1 MGKCGQMWQGRVG
14 GGRIFAKSKVEIMA
28 IPEYIEGIPT
38 KKSLGNDRLKLI
50 IEYYDKLWKRLQREV
65 NSNYIINDFLQTK
78 IYIVKNESDSKTR
91 TEAKNNWKST
101 YAVKHLYTVVKH
113 ARPLDGGILE
123 YSNPKTGAQKGN
135 GYKQILILYYTFSN
149 EKLDYMNFTVK
160 LTIGIK
166 ADKKHVQYCV
176 NKIEV

>member
-1 MGKCGQMWQGRVG
+1 
-14 GGRIFAKSKVEIMA
+14 MA

-38 KKSLGNDRLKLI
+38 KKNAVKERETLI
-50 IEYYDKLWKRLQREV
+50 LSYYEKLWKRLQREV
-65 NSNYIINDFLQTK
+65 NSNYIINNYLQTK
-78 IYIVKNESDSKTR
+78 IYIVKNTSDKKTKI
-91 TEAKNNWKST
+91 EAKNNWKST

-113 ARPLDGGILE
+113 ARPLVSGVLE
-123 YSNPKTGAQKGN
+123 YSNPKSGNQKNKGF
-135 GYKQILILYYTFSN
+135 KQMLILYYTFSN
-149 EKLDYMNFTVK
+149 DNLDYLNFTVK